1 MAPSSNLRR
10 PSHVICR
17 EESEGRE
24 SNEDTQPSRNSSM
37 SSSSRHAPD
46 DSALHVKSPFSGQIG
61 TRCEGGRSWFS
72 MFAAVCLVLLV
83 FDRAPGAEAVN
94 RGLRKRRSQTPPE
107 PPTSNA
113 TTAMDSAITV
123 KLPAVPPFKVG
134 RISVPHSDLTLSR
147 IAYGSLHF
155 PEFKDNVTGL
165 TAALEA
171 CQKVGVTTIDL
182 ADVYGWIE
190 DGHGAAND
198 IFAEAL
204 KASPGLRS
212 KLELVTKFGI
222 RLSGGYHIDLS
233 PEWIHESLDR
243 YLTLFDTDYVDVLM
257 IHNPDPNMDVQAV
270 AQAFKEIK
278 EARKA
283 RAFGI
288 SNFHQWEYEAL
299 RDAMAAE
306 GLKLS
311 VHEMETSVLHPDRI
325 TDDTVSYFSTG
336 ENELRILGWGALG
349 GDPYGGSN
357 LLFGSEGEREKRIV
371 ETLALKGQELA
382 LEEDAGLGKKQTVT
396 FGPDEV
402 AVAWLLHHPGNIV
415 PIIGTTAVARL
426 MAQTTPAEKI
436 PFRDL
441 DFDDIMSAL
450 HY

>member
-1 MAPSSNLRR
+1 MDA
-10 PSHVICR
+10 
-17 EESEGRE
+17 
-24 SNEDTQPSRNSSM
+24 
-37 SSSSRHAPD
+37 
-46 DSALHVKSPFSGQIG
+46 AL
-61 TRCEGGRSWFS
+61 
-72 MFAAVCLVLLV
+72 
-83 FDRAPGAEAVN
+83 
-94 RGLRKRRSQTPPE
+94 
-107 PPTSNA
+107 
-113 TTAMDSAITV
+113 TV